1 MISVTDKQYCKHQN
15 LLPHTDPGTQAKKIF
30 NNKKKI
36 QDTLRTSYSN
46 ATTLTLYVLF
56 FLFLLFLVRAAR
68 LSCLFLSLLP
78 AGLRL

>member
-1 MISVTDKQYCKHQN
+1 MISVTDKHQN
-15 LLPHTDPGTQAKKIF
+15 LPHTDPGTQAKKIF

-46 ATTLTLYVLF
+46 ATTLTLYVRF
-56 FLFLLFLVRAAR
+56 IFSFVLLFLVRAAR